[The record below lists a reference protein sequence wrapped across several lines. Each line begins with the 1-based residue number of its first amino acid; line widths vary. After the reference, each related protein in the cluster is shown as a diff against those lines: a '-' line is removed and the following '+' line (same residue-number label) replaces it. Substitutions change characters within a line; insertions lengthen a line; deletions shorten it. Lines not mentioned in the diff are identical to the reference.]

1 MLSLAQSDCPRIS
14 RVVSYWVARKP
25 TLQDLT
31 SQSQPSWIRRGGG
44 GCAHLQQIVSWM
56 PVMRGDLKLMTWVKT
71 VKRGSARLWESS
83 WRTLNHTSQHLTDQY
98 WTGKYSLLV
107 KVISSRHGGNR
118 SLKAIKESIQ
128 SHTTSCPWFN
138 LSMILMS
145 QDLASQRFFG
155 QDSPT
160 DRPSS
165 TVSQFLWTF

>member
-1 MLSLAQSDCPRIS
+1 MIAQEFRGLWVIEWPENQLFKISPLSLSLPGSAGG
-14 RVVSYWVARKP
+14 
-25 TLQDLT
+25 
-31 SQSQPSWIRRGGG
+31 GGG